1 MEYHYP
7 PKRPRP
13 LTLSEIAEIDAAFEE
28 ISKEIEL
35 ALESRR
41 LEDRASS
48 KRKDTKTVQPSEEK
62 LRSRQRG
69 SRRVKPEAA

>member
-1 MEYHYP
+1 MAYHYP
-7 PKRPRP
+7 PKKPRQ
-13 LTLSEIAEIDAAFEE
+13 LTPCEIQEIEDALETVCE
-28 ISKEIEL
+28 EIEL

-48 KRKDTKTVQPSEEK
+48 KQNFTGIRQPSEAK
-62 LRSRQRG
+62 SQSPVKG